1 MEEPRVLFT
10 IFKHIF
16 YKGVVSMRVSDLQIK
31 DVVSLIDGR
40 KLGRIVDI
48 DLKEDGNVNY
58 FVIEPKRFFHFFG
71 SSGEVNVAMNQ
82 IKKIG
87 EDVILVEI

>member
-1 MEEPRVLFT
+1 
-10 IFKHIF
+10 
-16 YKGVVSMRVSDLQIK
+16 MRVSDLQIK

-48 DLKEDGNVNY
+48 ELTEAGSVSH
-58 FVIEPKRFFHFFG
+58 FVVEPKRFFKFFG

>member
-1 MEEPRVLFT
+1 
-10 IFKHIF
+10 
-16 YKGVVSMRVSDLQIK
+16 MRVSELQIK
-31 DVVSLIDGR
+31 DVVSMLDGK

-48 DLKEDGNVNY
+48 ELNEEGVIKF
-58 FVIEPKRFFHFFG
+58 FVVEPRRFFRFFG
-71 SSGEVNVAMNQ
+71 TKEEVNVSMNQ

>member
-1 MEEPRVLFT
+1 
-10 IFKHIF
+10 
-16 YKGVVSMRVSDLQIK
+16 MRVSDLQAK
-31 DVVSLIDGR
+31 DVVSLLDGR

-48 DLKEDGNVNY
+48 ELSENGNVNY
-58 FVIEPKRFFHFFG
+58 FVVEPKRFFRFFG
-71 SSGEVNVAMNQ
+71 SNSEVNVAMNQ

>member
-1 MEEPRVLFT
+1 
-10 IFKHIF
+10 
-16 YKGVVSMRVSDLQIK
+16 MRVSDLQQK
-31 DVVSLIDGR
+31 DVVSLLDGR

-48 DLKEDGNVNY
+48 ELEESGTIKY
-58 FVIEPKRFFHFFG
+58 FLVEPKRFFRFLG
-71 SSGEVNVAMNQ
+71 SSGEVSVAMNQ

>member
-1 MEEPRVLFT
+1 
-10 IFKHIF
+10 
-16 YKGVVSMRVSDLQIK
+16 MRVSDLQIK
-31 DVVSLIDGR
+31 DVVSIVDGR

-48 DLKEDGNVNY
+48 ELEENGAVKY
-58 FVIEPKRFFHFFG
+58 FVVEPKRFFRFFG
-71 SSGEVNVAMNQ
+71 TSSEVNVSMKE

>member
-1 MEEPRVLFT
+1 
-10 IFKHIF
+10 
-16 YKGVVSMRVSDLQIK
+16 MRVSDLQVK
-31 DVVSLIDGR
+31 DIISLLDGR

-48 DLKEDGNVNY
+48 ELEENGAVKY
-58 FVIEPKRFFHFFG
+58 FIVEPKRFFRFF
-71 SSGEVNVAMNQ
+71 SGTQEISINMKQ

>member
-1 MEEPRVLFT
+1 
-10 IFKHIF
+10 
-16 YKGVVSMRVSDLQIK
+16 MRVSELQIK
-31 DVVSLIDGR
+31 DVVSLVDGR

-48 DLKEDGNVNY
+48 ELKETGNVSY
-58 FVIEPKRFFHFFG
+58 FVVEPKRFFHFFG
-71 SSGEVNVAMNQ
+71 NNGEINVSMEQ